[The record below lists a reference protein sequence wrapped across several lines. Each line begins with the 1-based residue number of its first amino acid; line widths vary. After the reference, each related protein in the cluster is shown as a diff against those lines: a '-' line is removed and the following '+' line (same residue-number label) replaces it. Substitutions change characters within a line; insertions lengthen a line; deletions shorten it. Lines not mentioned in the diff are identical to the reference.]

1 MKADAAGETD
11 TPFETARE
19 HAREVFRRPSHGR
32 PRWNTSTNPRPGGS
46 ARGRVSEEEDGQAK
60 KWKTPFER
68 ALERVRTPRAKASPP
83 SSSESS
89 LQRRRCSWSKT
100 LSDSD
105 ESDGGQ
111 RLPSSNEYSAHGTRG
126 SELGHII
133 SAVTAT
139 DLEVCTHAS
148 TNACTLAHA
157 HTHSHAEAH
166 RQSHCE
172 VTPGNMK
179 TSCSREHEARRLC
192 EPVAMGDTACEPLQL
207 GLQAVLDV
215 LEARAL
221 SPRRFPH

>member
-1 MKADAAGETD
+1 MGFSPEQKICSGRNATLAVLGMKADAAGETD
-11 TPFETARE
+11 TPFEPARE

-46 ARGRVSEEEDGQAK
+46 ARGRVSEEEDEKAK

-83 SSSESS
+83 SSTESS

-105 ESDGGQ
+105 ES
-111 RLPSSNEYSAHGTRG
+111 SNEDSAYGTRG

-157 HTHSHAEAH
+157 HTL
-166 RQSHCE
+166 
-172 VTPGNMK
+172 T
-179 TSCSREHEARRLC
+179 RRG
-192 EPVAMGDTACEPLQL
+192 AQAEPLRSDSGQYENIML
-207 GLQAVLDV
+207 PGA
-215 LEARAL
+215 
-221 SPRRFPH
+221 